1 MKAARVVVLV
11 IALAAGGV
19 AALLA
24 GRSEQKAPPPVAQS
38 VPQMETVEILV
49 ARNDIGIGRA
59 VTAPDVQWQVWPTI
73 AANSQFIR
81 RAERPAA
88 INEIIGSIART
99 PFASG
104 EPIREAKLIKA
115 NGSGY
120 LAALLPRGMRA
131 ISFEISPETGVGGF
145 VLPNDRVDILLTRAE
160 KTAGDEVYTS
170 ETVLTNIR
178 VLAIDQTVEE
188 KNGQRTVVG
197 KIATVE
203 LAPRQTETLAVARR
217 LGSLSLVLRSLAE
230 SSEARSGGDDS
241 NELVRRETINI
252 VRFGKSTTTFK

>member
-1 MKAARVVVLV
+1 MKVARLAILGV
-11 IALAAGGV
+11 ALAAGG
-19 AALLA
+19 AAAWLA
-24 GRSEQKAPPPVAQS
+24 GRSDPPAPVVQPVQ
-38 VPQMETVEILV
+38 QLETVEILV

-59 VTAPDVQWQVWPTI
+59 VTAGDIQWQAWPAA

-81 RAERPAA
+81 RPERPAA
-88 INEIIGSIART
+88 MSEIVGSLART

-120 LAALLPRGMRA
+120 LAALLPPGMRA
-131 ISFEISPETGVGGF
+131 LSFEISPETGVGGF
-145 VLPNDRVDILLTRAE
+145 VLPNDRVDILLTRAQKASE
-160 KTAGDEVYTS
+160 GGEVYTS
-170 ETVLTNIR
+170 EIILTNIR

-203 LAPRQTETLAVARR
+203 LTPHQTETLGVARR
-217 LGSLSLVLRSLAE
+217 MGALSLVLRSLA
-230 SSEARSGGDDS
+230 SSDPTTGTNDDPAGLGRGEA
-241 NELVRRETINI
+241 INI
-252 VRFGKSTTTFK
+252 VRFGRSTVTFK